1 MAILLFLTAFVL
13 SGIAAYYS
21 IIGLVAI
28 FAAAAIPVAIMGSS
42 LEVAKLVVASWL
54 YRYWNHIPILMKAYF
69 TTALIVLM
77 LITSM
82 GIFGFLSKAHLDQ
95 TNASVESVAQV
106 ERITGEIARQQT
118 IISRAEENIKKLE
131 TSGTGNDAQIQ
142 SQIDKEQ
149 ARIDSAYARIQPA
162 IDEQQQ
168 IIDSRGKL
176 YKDELEKLDQTLAT
190 MQSYIDSG
198 DTKKAQQMI
207 GASADGVFGKKT
219 AEKIRDWKNV
229 KQSERAALITK
240 IEQASNNPQGQA
252 ARKEIQR
259 IRQGVETQIG
269 ESNKLINR
277 LRLEV
282 GKTNTTKNID
292 VDVDEQTARIK
303 SSSTE
308 IDKLTDEKY
317 KLEGEYRKLEAEVGP
332 LKFIAELI
340 YGVEADKN
348 LLEKAVRGLI
358 IMLIFVFD
366 PLAVLML
373 IAGSLTSMKNIGIK
387 PVEQVVEEQ
396 VEQVIEEQ
404 PMVDEQVEQVVE
416 EQTMAEQ
423 VVDTPAEVQYTNQTV
438 EEEVA
443 YTPEVL
449 LIPETE
455 TESSKKKV
463 KKLAKKKLSKVK
475 DPVKQDT
482 EDKSNSKEE
491 SFDPVQMI
499 SDDTID
505 ILTQLEQ
512 GDTAGLDEIYKQI
525 VTEIANN
532 KKKTKSTHWGPLQ
545 NRNKK

>member
-21 IIGLVAI
+21 IIGLIAI

-162 IDEQQQ
+162 IDEQQL

-207 GASADGVFGKKT
+207 GASADGVFGKRT
-219 AEKIRDWKNV
+219 AEKIGDWKNV
-229 KQSERAALITK
+229 KQSERAALIAK
-240 IEQASNNPQGQA
+240 IEQASNSPQGQA

-277 LRLEV
+277 LRSEV

-292 VDVDEQTARIK
+292 VEVDEQTTRIK
-303 SSSTE
+303 TAATE
-308 IDKLTDEKY
+308 IDNLTDEKY

-332 LKFIAELI
+332 LKFIAELV
-340 YGVEADKN
+340 YGGEADKN

-373 IAGSLTSMKNIGIK
+373 IAGSLTSMKKIVIK

-396 VEQVIEEQ
+396 VEQVVE
-404 PMVDEQVEQVVE
+404 EQVEQVVE
-416 EQTMAEQ
+416 EQTMVEQ
-423 VVDTPAEVQYTNQTV
+423 VVDTPTEVQYTNETV
-438 EEEVA
+438 EEAVA
-443 YTPEVL
+443 DT
-449 LIPETE
+449 PETE
-455 TESSKKKV
+455 VEPLKKK
-463 KKLAKKKLSKVK
+463 
-475 DPVKQDT
+475 
-482 EDKSNSKEE
+482 
-491 SFDPVQMI
+491 
-499 SDDTID
+499 
-505 ILTQLEQ
+505 
-512 GDTAGLDEIYKQI
+512 
-525 VTEIANN
+525 
-532 KKKTKSTHWGPLQ
+532 
-545 NRNKK
+545 